1 MNSKRGLIGV
11 LFVSTLLGAVGQL
24 MFKYAFVDKP
34 ELMPYFS
41 IAVLAYLASTIFYFY
56 ALSRTHLSWAYSIG
70 GLSYIFTVLLAAFV
84 LMEHV
89 PLLRWLGVIVI
100 TIGVVIIGLS

>member
-1 MNSKRGLIGV
+1 MNGKIGLIGV
-11 LFVSTLLGAVGQL
+11 LFVSTLLGAIGQL

-34 ELMPYFS
+34 MLVPYFG
-41 IAVLAYLASTIFYFY
+41 IAVIAYLTSTVFYFY
-56 ALSRTHLSWAYSIG
+56 VLSRVHLSWAYSIG

-89 PLLRWLGVIVI
+89 PLLRWIGVIVI
-100 TIGVVIIGLS
+100 TIGVIVIGFS